1 MNVLTK
7 DAIGKI
13 FFTTMSTFVELE
25 VNLLSDS
32 PKKGLEASRPRDHK
46 SAKLHYLITS
56 KEKSNFYM
64 INKTYR

>member
-32 PKKGLEASRPRDHK
+32 PKKGLEASLPEHK
-46 SAKLHYLITS
+46 KREIKILYD
-56 KEKSNFYM
+56 
-64 INKTYR
+64 

>member
-32 PKKGLEASRPRDHK
+32 PKKGLEASRQRDHK
-46 SAKLHYLITS
+46 SARASLPDHKQREIKFLYD
-56 KEKSNFYM
+56 
-64 INKTYR
+64 